1 MSVQT
6 VTPAELESWHAED
19 YILVDVRDE
28 NAHRLG
34 NIPGSIRISLK
45 DLLDGNF
52 DLPQNK
58 KIVLYCMFGVLSKTP
73 AEELL
78 EEGYDAYHLEGG
90 YGSWLVR
97 AMNSES
103 ANEERRAEI
112 EKSLRK
118 RFKRDL
124 MGRFVKAVID
134 YDLIQ
139 PNDKIAVC
147 ISGGKDSMLMAM
159 LFKELKRRNK
169 IPFEVIYLCMDPG
182 YSETTLGMIQGN
194 SKLLGIPLTMFRTR
208 IFDAVDN
215 IPKSPCYICARMRR
229 GYLYRQAK
237 DLGCNKIALGH
248 HYDDVIETTL
258 MSILYSGQTQ
268 TMMPKLHSTN
278 FEGMELIRP
287 LYLIREDDIKAWR
300 DVNGLQ
306 FIRCA
311 CHFTDTCSA
320 DGHGGTGSKRLEA
333 KRLIAQLKKTTPS
346 VEGNI
351 FRSMENICMN
361 AVLGYKDHNGNRHSF
376 LDTYDCESG
385 DRPGMASGHTD
396 SSDITDPSGQEG
408 SLPSAT

>member
-1 MSVQT
+1 MSIQT
-6 VTPAELESWHAED
+6 VTPAVLETWPAED
-19 YILVDVRDE
+19 YILIDVRDE
-28 NAHRLG
+28 SAYQLG
-34 NIPGSIRISLK
+34 NIPGSIRIARQ
-45 DLLDGNF
+45 DLLDGRF
-52 DLPQNK
+52 QLPKTK
-58 KIVLYCMFGVLSKTP
+58 KLVFYCMFGVLSKDP
-73 AEELL
+73 AEKLL
-78 EEGYDAYHLEGG
+78 DEGYDAYHLEGG
-90 YGSWLVR
+90 YGDWLVR
-97 AMNSES
+97 VMKSES
-103 ANEERRAEI
+103 GNLERRAEI

-118 RFKRDL
+118 RFKHDI
-124 MGRFVKAVID
+124 MGRFVKAIID
-134 YDLIQ
+134 YDLIR
-139 PNDKIAVC
+139 PIDKIAVC

-169 IPFEVIYLCMDPG
+169 IPFEVVYLCMDPG

-194 SKLLGIPLTMFRTR
+194 AGLLGIPLTMFRTR

-268 TMMPKLHSTN
+268 PMMPKLHSTN

-300 DVNGLQ
+300 DANGLQ

-311 CHFTDTCSA
+311 CHFTDTCSV

-361 AVLGYKDHNGNRHSF
+361 AVLGYKDHEGNRHTF
-376 LDTYDCESG
+376 LDTYDSNSNPEKTSSAAPS
-385 DRPGMASGHTD
+385 DDVRAASRGKQKN
-396 SSDITDPSGQEG
+396 SPF
-408 SLPSAT
+408 

>member
-1 MSVQT
+1 MSIQT
-6 VTPAELESWHAED
+6 VTPAVLETWPAED
-19 YILVDVRDE
+19 YILIDVRDE
-28 NAHRLG
+28 SAYQLG
-34 NIPGSIRISLK
+34 NIPGSIRIARQ
-45 DLLDGNF
+45 DLLDGRF
-52 DLPQNK
+52 QLPKTK
-58 KIVLYCMFGVLSKTP
+58 KLVFYCMFGVLSKDP
-73 AEELL
+73 AEKLL
-78 EEGYDAYHLEGG
+78 DEGYDAYHLEGG
-90 YGSWLVR
+90 YGDWLVR
-97 AMNSES
+97 VMKSES
-103 ANEERRAEI
+103 GNLERRAEI

-118 RFKRDL
+118 RFKHDI
-124 MGRFVKAVID
+124 MGRFVKAIID
-134 YDLIQ
+134 YDLIR

-169 IPFEVIYLCMDPG
+169 IPFEVVYLCMDPG

-194 SKLLGIPLTMFRTR
+194 AGLLGIPLTMFRTR

-258 MSILYSGQTQ
+258 ISILYSGQTQ

-300 DVNGLQ
+300 DANGLQ

-311 CHFTDTCSA
+311 CHFTDTCSV

-361 AVLGYKDHNGNRHSF
+361 AVLGYKDHEGNRHTF
-376 LDTYDCESG
+376 LDTYDSNSNPEKTSSAAPS
-385 DRPGMASGHTD
+385 DDVRAASRGKQKN
-396 SSDITDPSGQEG
+396 SPF
-408 SLPSAT
+408 

>member
-1 MSVQT
+1 MSIQT
-6 VTPAELESWHAED
+6 VTPAVLETWPAED
-19 YILVDVRDE
+19 YILIDVRDE
-28 NAHRLG
+28 SAYQLG
-34 NIPGSIRISLK
+34 NIPGSIRIARQ
-45 DLLDGNF
+45 DLLDGRF
-52 DLPQNK
+52 QLPKTK
-58 KIVLYCMFGVLSKTP
+58 KLVFYCMFGVLSKDP
-73 AEELL
+73 AEKLL
-78 EEGYDAYHLEGG
+78 DEGYDAYHLEGG
-90 YGSWLVR
+90 YGDWLVR
-97 AMNSES
+97 VMKSES
-103 ANEERRAEI
+103 GNLERRAEI

-118 RFKRDL
+118 RFKHDI
-124 MGRFVKAVID
+124 MGRFVKAIID
-134 YDLIQ
+134 YDLIR

-169 IPFEVIYLCMDPG
+169 IPFEVVYLCMDPG

-194 SKLLGIPLTMFRTR
+194 AGLLGIPLTMFRTR

-300 DVNGLQ
+300 DANGLQ

-311 CHFTDTCSA
+311 CHFTDTCSV

-361 AVLGYKDHNGNRHSF
+361 AVLGYKDHEGNRHTF
-376 LDTYDCESG
+376 LDTYDANSNPEKTSSAAPS
-385 DRPGMASGHTD
+385 DDVRAASRGKQKN
-396 SSDITDPSGQEG
+396 SPF
-408 SLPSAT
+408 

>member
-1 MSVQT
+1 MSIQT
-6 VTPAELESWHAED
+6 VTPAVLETWPAED
-19 YILVDVRDE
+19 YILIDVRDE
-28 NAHRLG
+28 SAYQLG
-34 NIPGSIRISLK
+34 NIPGSIRIARQ
-45 DLLDGNF
+45 DLLDGRF
-52 DLPQNK
+52 QLPKTK
-58 KIVLYCMFGVLSKTP
+58 KLVFYCMFGVLSKDP
-73 AEELL
+73 AEKLL
-78 EEGYDAYHLEGG
+78 DEGYDAYHLEGG
-90 YGSWLVR
+90 YGDWLVR
-97 AMNSES
+97 VMKSES
-103 ANEERRAEI
+103 GNLERRAEI

-118 RFKRDL
+118 RFKHDI
-124 MGRFVKAVID
+124 MGRFVKAIID
-134 YDLIQ
+134 YDLIR

-169 IPFEVIYLCMDPG
+169 IPFEVVYLCMDPG

-194 SKLLGIPLTMFRTR
+194 AGLLGIPLTMFRTR

-258 MSILYSGQTQ
+258 MSILYSVQTQ

-300 DVNGLQ
+300 DANGLQ

-311 CHFTDTCSA
+311 CHFTDTCSV

-361 AVLGYKDHNGNRHSF
+361 AVLGYKDHEGNRHTF
-376 LDTYDCESG
+376 LDTYDSNSNPEKTSSAAPS
-385 DRPGMASGHTD
+385 DDVRAASRGKQKN
-396 SSDITDPSGQEG
+396 SPF
-408 SLPSAT
+408 

>member
-1 MSVQT
+1 MSIQT
-6 VTPAELESWHAED
+6 VTPAVLETWPAED
-19 YILVDVRDE
+19 YILIDVRDE
-28 NAHRLG
+28 SAYQLG
-34 NIPGSIRISLK
+34 NIPGSIRIARQ
-45 DLLDGNF
+45 DLLDGRF
-52 DLPQNK
+52 QLPKTK
-58 KIVLYCMFGVLSKTP
+58 KLVFYCMFGVLSKDP
-73 AEELL
+73 AEKLL
-78 EEGYDAYHLEGG
+78 DEGYDAYHLEGG
-90 YGSWLVR
+90 YGDWLVR
-97 AMNSES
+97 VMKSES
-103 ANEERRAEI
+103 GNLERRAEI

-118 RFKRDL
+118 RFKHDI
-124 MGRFVKAVID
+124 MGRFVKAIID
-134 YDLIQ
+134 YDLIR

-169 IPFEVIYLCMDPG
+169 IPFEVVYLCMDPG
-182 YSETTLGMIQGN
+182 HSETTLGMIQGN
-194 SKLLGIPLTMFRTR
+194 AGLLGIPLTMFRTR

-300 DVNGLQ
+300 DANGLQ

-311 CHFTDTCSA
+311 CHFTDTCSV

-361 AVLGYKDHNGNRHSF
+361 AVLGYKDHEGNRHTF
-376 LDTYDCESG
+376 LDTYDSNSNPEKTSSAAPS
-385 DRPGMASGHTD
+385 DDVRAASRGKQKN
-396 SSDITDPSGQEG
+396 SPF
-408 SLPSAT
+408 

>member
-1 MSVQT
+1 MSIQT
-6 VTPAELESWHAED
+6 VTPAVLETWPAED
-19 YILVDVRDE
+19 YILIDVRDE
-28 NAHRLG
+28 SAYQLG
-34 NIPGSIRISLK
+34 NIPGSIRIARQ
-45 DLLDGNF
+45 DLLDGRF
-52 DLPQNK
+52 QLPTTK
-58 KIVLYCMFGVLSKTP
+58 KLVFYCMFGVLSKDP
-73 AEELL
+73 AEKLL
-78 EEGYDAYHLEGG
+78 DEGYDAYHLEGG
-90 YGSWLVR
+90 YGDWLVR
-97 AMNSES
+97 VMKSES
-103 ANEERRAEI
+103 GNLERRAEI

-118 RFKRDL
+118 RFKHDI
-124 MGRFVKAVID
+124 MGRFVKAIID
-134 YDLIQ
+134 YDLIR

-169 IPFEVIYLCMDPG
+169 IPFEVVYLCMDPG

-194 SKLLGIPLTMFRTR
+194 AGLLGIPLTMFRTR

-300 DVNGLQ
+300 DANGLQ

-311 CHFTDTCSA
+311 CHFTDTCSV

-361 AVLGYKDHNGNRHSF
+361 AVLGYKDHEGNRHTF
-376 LDTYDCESG
+376 LDTYDSNSNPEKTSSAAPS
-385 DRPGMASGHTD
+385 DEVRAASRGKQKN
-396 SSDITDPSGQEG
+396 SPF
-408 SLPSAT
+408 